1 MSQSKNPLLAT
12 MLALTGDRNVITIHH
27 ATVVWLGD
35 LHSAM
40 MFEQIL
46 YWSPR
51 ATDPDGWIVKSD
63 REWGQE
69 LHLTRYSVRAAAL
82 TLTDRKLVQ
91 STQRKWGNSM
101 VNAYR
106 PDFDEIEKQWLE
118 FIQKPLSENEQWS
131 EPLSENEQWSSIP
144 PSENGQSSITKITHS
159 ETTSSGALGFL
170 TAKGSGPDPRW
181 DFSLKGDYSNYPED
195 VWPYLI
201 EFCLAFN
208 FSPPVLTGKR
218 IPTKGQAALWI
229 TELRELA
236 QACGAH
242 GPKAIAW
249 YRGQFYLRMLKN
261 KKSKGEGIAPHDVTK
276 PGSITNMVRGMVAAI
291 NAGEYEPFTEEDV
304 KTGRINQQK
313 PAAQKRDAHDR
324 AAAIK
329 QAQSLLEDDQ

>member
-27 ATVVWLGD
+27 ATVMWLGD

-51 ATDPDGWIVKSD
+51 ATDPEGWIIKSD

-69 LHLTRYSVRAAAL
+69 LHLTRYSVRAAACHL
-82 TLTDRKLVQ
+82 TERNLIEG
-91 STQRKWGNSM
+91 TQKKWGNST

-106 PDFDEIEKQWLE
+106 PNFDQIEKQWLE
-118 FIQKPLSENEQWS
+118 HIAQPLSENEQWS
-131 EPLSENEQWSSIP
+131 EALSENEQWSSLP
-144 PSENGQSSITKITHS
+144 PSENEQSSITKITPS
-159 ETTSSGALGFL
+159 KTTPSAGLGFL
-170 TAKGSGPDPRW
+170 TVKGSGPDPRW

-208 FSPPVLTGKR
+208 FTPPVLSAKR
-218 IPTKGQAALWI
+218 IPNKGQAALWI

-236 QACGAH
+236 QACGKH
-242 GPKAIAW
+242 GPKAVAW

-261 KKSKGEGIAPHDVTK
+261 KKTKNEGTAPHDVTR
-276 PGSITNMVRGMVAAI
+276 PGSIINMVRGMVAAI
-291 NAGEYEPFTEEDV
+291 DAGEYEPFTEEDV
-304 KTGRINQQK
+304 KTGKHNKQK
-313 PAAQKRDAHDR
+313 PAAQKRDARDR
-324 AAAIK
+324 AAAIQ
-329 QAQSLLEDDQ
+329 QAQSLLEDQ